1 MLDLDKF
8 DLQRESQPYFIYQR
22 VTLNAPLNYM
32 FFALDYGFYYLLRQ
46 IHAKFPM
53 QQAGIGYPELEIA
66 AVQRAI
72 NKEPQNVPIPIN
84 LFCTPGSSGIVFSG
98 PSDMTAGTMKAAK
111 LQNVVY
117 PFRDNL
123 EFQITGQSA
132 GVPSIVDICLI
143 GYYIPVKDFSMW
155 AGANG

>member
-1 MLDLDKF
+1 MLDLNNF
-8 DLQRESQPYFIYQR
+8 DILRDSQPYFIYQR

-32 FFALDYGFYYLLRQ
+32 FFPLDYGFWYLLRQ

-53 QQAGIGYPELEIA
+53 QQAGISYPELDIF
-66 AVQRAI
+66 AVQKGI
-72 NKEPQNVPIPIN
+72 NKEPQNVPIPLN
-84 LFCTPGSSGIVFSG
+84 LFTTPGSSGITFTA
-98 PSDMTAGTMKAAK
+98 PNDMTAGVMKGAK

-117 PFRDNL
+117 PFRDNM
-123 EFQITGQSA
+123 EFQITGQTGA
-132 GVPSIVDICLI
+132 VPSLVDICLI